1 MNNNNKNNNIFIQ
14 QNPGNKNNIFQNNGI
29 QNNGMRNFSMN
40 NNSNINAQNFG
51 NQINSM
57 SNTNMMME
65 ETREFSKE
73 EMKKK
78 VDFH

>member
-1 MNNNNKNNNIFIQ
+1 MIKA
-14 QNPGNKNNIFQNNGI
+14 KY
-29 QNNGMRNFSMN
+29 SLN